1 MAARALGSAMLL
13 LPCDHGESIS
23 SARLCL
29 LLPAFTAHRL
39 GPLLFRFGCRNA
51 SCFLEKKRGFCGQRG
66 TGDFPLCA
74 FPFEVHT
81 LVAAVFR
88 DVLVTRV
95 PIGFNLIFI
104 RELQHV
110 VLASP
115 QEGLETPCRR
125 ENTSYLHVNSSSPQ
139 M

>member
-1 MAARALGSAMLL
+1 M
-13 LPCDHGESIS
+13 
-23 SARLCL
+23 
-29 LLPAFTAHRL
+29 
-39 GPLLFRFGCRNA
+39 
-51 SCFLEKKRGFCGQRG
+51 
-66 TGDFPLCA
+66 CA
-74 FPFEVHT
+74 FSFEVHT